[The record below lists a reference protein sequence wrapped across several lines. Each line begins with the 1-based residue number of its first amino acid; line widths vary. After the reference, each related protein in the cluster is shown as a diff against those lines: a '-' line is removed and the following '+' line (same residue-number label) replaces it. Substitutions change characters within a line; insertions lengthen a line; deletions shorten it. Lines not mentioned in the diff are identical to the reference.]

1 MQLLLF
7 LVAEI
12 VVGDFIGSIE
22 NEVASL
28 HGRDPEKASL
38 LGNNFVRLVVAVTG
52 RKQWK
57 CRKVRGTRSNVYSI
71 HVAPAR
77 SRLDEV
83 DPKLVWTNKW
93 TPG

>member
-52 RKQWK
+52 RK
-57 CRKVRGTRSNVYSI
+57 
-71 HVAPAR
+71 
-77 SRLDEV
+77 
-83 DPKLVWTNKW
+83 
-93 TPG
+93 